1 MSNGY
6 IKINIKGGEAGLK
19 FAHLSN
25 KLFLEAMAL
34 NAPYYTDVNGFNEI
48 GWAKLFHCAYINN
61 CVIKEAKPVLTLEDF
76 VEWVESVVTDE
87 VAKEQF
93 ATAATVWSEAQ
104 STKELMDKVAALNA
118 TDEKPKKG
126 KKKE

>member
-6 IKINIKGGEAGLK
+6 TKITIKGGEAGLK

-25 KLFLEAMAL
+25 KLFLEAMAK
-34 NAPYYTDVNGFNEI
+34 NGEYYADASGFNEI
-48 GWAKLFHCAYINN
+48 GWAKLFHCAYVNN
-61 CVIKEAKPVLTLEDF
+61 CVIKEAKQVLTLEDF
-76 VEWVESVVTDE
+76 VVWVESVVTDE
-87 VAKEQF
+87 TAKEQF
-93 ATAATVWSEAQ
+93 TTAATVWSEAQ
-104 STKELMDKVAALNA
+104 STKELMDKVASLNA

>member
-34 NAPYYTDVNGFNEI
+34 NAPYYTDVKGFNEI

-61 CVIKEAKPVLTLEDF
+61 CVIKEAKPILTLEDF
-76 VEWVESVVTDE
+76 VEWVESAVSDE
-87 VAKEQF
+87 VTKEQCSQ
-93 ATAATVWSEAQ
+93 AIIVWSEAQ
-104 STKELMDKVAALNA
+104 STKEIIEKVNALNA

>member
-25 KLFLEAMAL
+25 KLFLEAMAR
-34 NAPYYTDVNGFNEI
+34 NGEYYADASGFNEI

-61 CVIKEAKPVLTLEDF
+61 CVIKEAKQVLTLEDF
-76 VEWVESVVTDE
+76 VEWVESVLTDE
-87 VAKEQF
+87 TAKEQCSQ
-93 ATAATVWSEAQ
+93 ALIVWSEAQ
-104 STKELMDKVAALNA
+104 STKEIIEKVNALNA